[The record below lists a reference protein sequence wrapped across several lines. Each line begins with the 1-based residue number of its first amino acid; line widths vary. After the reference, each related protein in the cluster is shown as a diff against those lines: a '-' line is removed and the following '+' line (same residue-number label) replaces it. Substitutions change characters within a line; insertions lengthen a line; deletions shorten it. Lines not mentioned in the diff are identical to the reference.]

1 MNYVTVL
8 LLQRPW
14 YRDACGVYEEELIA
28 LTRKNLD
35 ASTMLEPRYVPKIV
49 GISDKFEGEQA
60 ADEIFDMTNNPGRQ
74 SERDQ
79 YFADC
84 RSLSVGDVVIVD
96 DVIIL
101 CCSFGWKRIELNSGN

>member
-14 YRDACGVYEEELIA
+14 YRDALGVSEEELIT
-28 LTRKNLD
+28 LTRENIK
-35 ASTMLEPRYVPKIV
+35 ASTMLEPRYICKVL
-49 GISDKFEGEQA
+49 GISDKFEGQQA
-60 ADEIFDMTNNPGRQ
+60 ADEIFDLTNNPSRQ
-74 SERDQ
+74 DERDQ

-96 DVIIL
+96 GIIIL
-101 CCSFGWKRIELNSGN
+101 CCAFGWSVVKL